1 MSLEAHRVP
10 AVAALMT
17 LVAKINSTTP
27 VAADGSA
34 TVVDVMTD
42 LTEVQ
47 KHVLAWAS
55 YSNGLANAAQLH
67 PLVVANLKLS
77 KLTEV

>member
-10 AVAALMT
+10 AVAALIA

-34 TVVDVMTD
+34 TVVDVMAD
-42 LTEVQ
+42 LTDVQ
-47 KHVLAWAS
+47 QHVFAWAS
-55 YSNGLANAAQLH
+55 YSNALAHAAQL
-67 PLVVANLKLS
+67 S
-77 KLTEV
+77 KFEA